1 MIEFVYTTLAAIGF
15 NHPLHPVATHIPM
28 GMVLGGFLFA
38 FASLKW
44 EELAKTAHH
53 CYILALVF
61 LPFTAIL
68 GIMDWQHR
76 LSGTLSVYIIA
87 KLVLAG
93 TIAVLLSLTIYL
105 YRKGN
110 LGPKAIMIFYT
121 LCLFN
126 GIGLG
131 FIGGQLVYG

>member
-1 MIEFVYTTLAAIGF
+1 MIEFVYNTLAAIGYT
-15 NHPLHPVATHIPM
+15 HPLHPAATHIPM

-38 FASLKW
+38 LASFKW
-44 EELAKTAHH
+44 GELMKTAHH
-53 CYILALVF
+53 CQILALVF
-61 LPFTAIL
+61 LPFTVIL

-76 LSGTLSVYIIA
+76 LAGTVSIYIIA
-87 KLVLAG
+87 KLICAG
-93 TIAVLLSLTIYL
+93 TLAILLALTMYL
-105 YRKGN
+105 YRKRN
-110 LGPKAIMIFYT
+110 PGPRVLMVFYT